1 MGLFKTMAKGLWH
14 GDVARKP
21 SDDYFFDSVSSGATF
36 HCDRYGQ
43 LGHGQALVGR
53 ERALRLGQSP

>member
-1 MGLFKTMAKGLWH
+1 MGLFKTMAKGLCPDD
-14 GDVARKP
+14 DVRKP

-53 ERALRLGQSP
+53 ERVSA